1 MKRQLD
7 FSHIPVPDD
16 AMVAIMRR
24 KTTIERFQMAFNCRR
39 MLCLLVQSQHPD
51 WDEGRVSRSVQRRAR
66 SGECPLWIEDIL
78 IFCAKEAGRERA
90 AQWAEELG
98 FKEIWD
104 MDFVQKRLATK
115 NQRAQAKE

>member
-1 MKRQLD
+1 MRARMKRPLD

-24 KTTIERFQMAFNCRR
+24 KTTIERYQLASNCRR
-39 MLCLLVQSQHPD
+39 MLCLLIHSQHPD
-51 WDEGRVSRSVQRRAR
+51 WDEGRVSRSVQRRAK
-66 SGECPLWIEDIL
+66 SGEFPLWIEDIL
-78 IFCAKEAGRERA
+78 TFCAQEAGRERA

-104 MDFVQKRLATK
+104 LEFVQKRLAPK
-115 NQRAQAKE
+115 D